1 MTALL
6 ITQWVLWIVA
16 ALGTVAFVAQLYGTR
31 QRLETDRRMR
41 ALLTRLETAIDTV
54 ERKTAAGT
62 LPEEQR

>member
-6 ITQWVLWIVA
+6 ITQWVLWVVA
-16 ALGTVAFVAQLYGTR
+16 ALGITSFVAQLHGTR
-31 QRLETDRRMR
+31 RRLETDRRMR
-41 ALLTRLETAIDTV
+41 ALLTRLESAIDTV